1 MTDKPLLWIFLKL
14 SCRVISVSNQISPV
28 LREVGLLAYSKLLDD
43 LVKEFK
49 DFLMEFEEDTDP
61 KIDLFEVEITSVWK
75 KLGSECDDQ

>member
-1 MTDKPLLWIFLKL
+1 VTDKPLLWIFLKL